1 MTNDIAAY
9 IEPTG
14 ITGLSVLQAVV
25 IDMNTLLLEAIPDR
39 GFSVY
44 SVTGNINDFGDVTAR
59 YQKVDG
65 TWGRYVYDGV
75 TKAISDLGVSA
86 VAERGMSFECFSRRH
101 S

>member
-65 TWGRYVYDGV
+65 V

-86 VAERGMSFECFSRRH
+86 VAERGMPFECFSRRH